1 MQRVFSYLN
10 NTSCF
15 GIRYDGYDKEGLI
28 AFSDADFA
36 SDVDSRK
43 STSGVLIKLN
53 GGAIVW
59 SSKKQATV
67 ARSTTEAEFV
77 AASLA
82 CSDIMW
88 SRQFLFELGRENLE
102 PTKLSIDNQSA
113 IKLILN
119 QQIHSK
125 IKHLDIKLL
134 FCRET
139 CLRKEI
145 ELKYLDTGN
154 QVADILTKSLP
165 RDKFHYLKEKMGIK
179 EISVIVAIASCAL
192 TASYG
197 EEFKRKV
204 NLKIESP
211 CEDMKESQDLVNSDF
226 WNVWESRIYS
236 VRSKE
241 MCEKNFNYNLNA
253 AFNELETCRP
263 HKYSR
268 SIASLAFDVAKT
280 LGRVAVSDFV
290 RGNSRIGVF
299 DDENILNSLEQ
310 VVHKGSRLLFENNE
324 ESRPERIR
332 SIKSVSDAA
341 EVHPRELIEVSASV
355 PKAIWAE
362 SLTLNEIAAGTADLR
377 AIAHHCRNGQVATV
391 ELGELLE
398 DEDLKKLKPE
408 DTELEDIRVYGNK
421 QEVELIYRVLE
432 PDQGFW
438 NKYKFTILYSFG
450 GLLLIITVYL
460 LICIAYGL
468 FLLHRDEP
476 DFVETKRAAKS
487 SRDEDEESV

>member
-1 MQRVFSYLN
+1 M
-10 NTSCF
+10 
-15 GIRYDGYDKEGLI
+15 I

-77 AASLA
+77 VASLA

-179 EISVIVAIASCAL
+179 EISVIVAIASCIL

-197 EEFKRKV
+197 EEFKRRV

-226 WNVWESRIYS
+226 WNVWESRI
-236 VRSKE
+236 
-241 MCEKNFNYNLNA
+241 
-253 AFNELETCRP
+253 
-263 HKYSR
+263 
-268 SIASLAFDVAKT
+268 
-280 LGRVAVSDFV
+280 
-290 RGNSRIGVF
+290 
-299 DDENILNSLEQ
+299 
-310 VVHKGSRLLFENNE
+310 
-324 ESRPERIR
+324 
-332 SIKSVSDAA
+332 
-341 EVHPRELIEVSASV
+341 
-355 PKAIWAE
+355 
-362 SLTLNEIAAGTADLR
+362 
-377 AIAHHCRNGQVATV
+377 
-391 ELGELLE
+391 
-398 DEDLKKLKPE
+398 
-408 DTELEDIRVYGNK
+408 
-421 QEVELIYRVLE
+421 
-432 PDQGFW
+432 
-438 NKYKFTILYSFG
+438 
-450 GLLLIITVYL
+450 
-460 LICIAYGL
+460 
-468 FLLHRDEP
+468 
-476 DFVETKRAAKS
+476 
-487 SRDEDEESV
+487 